1 MLLNGSLIGDTPG
14 SQPIGIVFTMVGVVV
29 LDFCADASEG
39 PIRAYLL
46 DVADTE
52 EQDLAL
58 TIHAFSAALGY
69 MLGGLDWTGT
79 FLGHMFKSQE
89 QVLFV
94 FAAVIFSVSVAL
106 HLLSI
111 PEQPYKANATGDEDS
126 ASQLSLGPSGRVLP
140 YVDIIVEEEE
150 EDSAHEDDKADAE
163 EDCNVDFFSVERV
176 RSKSDSVLAMP
187 EATIKLDPD
196 LHPDSHHFLPVA
208 NHFLSETQGELDG
221 AFLPSDVDGGSATTS
236 PSHKAVN
243 GVKQG
248 ASSAAHSQPAN
259 RPAPAKTGNPPRPQ
273 LPTFYRQPSF
283 TFSYYG
289 RVGTQPL
296 RNRRLN
302 LGLHRPVTLSR
313 SLNDLSTLRPHDR
326 RRRELQRSASSL
338 SSDTSASSA
347 GGRRRRRRRRA
358 APPLCASYAQAAV
371 EAVCVPPPGV
381 VLLFGHEL
389 QNYNRGVQMGCW
401 GLVVYAATAAVCS
414 AILQKYLDHFDLS
427 IKVIYVVGTLAF
439 SVGTAVMAVFPN
451 VYVSM
456 VMISTMGVISMSISY
471 CPYALLGQYHE
482 SKELLRTAV
491 MAVFP
496 NVYVSMVMIST
507 MGVISMSISYC
518 PYALLGHPENTRRGF
533 GIDCAI
539 LSCQVYISQILAA
552 SALGAVVEAVGSVRV
567 IPMVASGG
575 SFLGFLAACFLVMYP
590 EAEASSSEQEH
601 SLVALSKEMDPSAE
615 GTNQGA
621 AKLKLMDSEEPSGT
635 AVEYH
640 SAV

>member
-111 PEQPYKANATGDEDS
+111 PEQPYKANAAGDEDS

-163 EDCNVDFFSVERV
+163 DDCNVDFFSVERV

-347 GGRRRRRRRRA
+347 GGEEEEAEEEGGATTVRLLWLSMLKM
-358 APPLCASYAQAAV
+358 PKQLWKLCVCHLLAWFSYLAMV
-371 EAVCVPPPGV
+371 
-381 VLLFGHEL
+381 
-389 QNYNRGVQMGCW
+389 NYNRGVQMGCW

-482 SKELLRTAV
+482 SK
-491 MAVFP
+491 
-496 NVYVSMVMIST
+496 
-507 MGVISMSISYC
+507 
-518 PYALLGHPENTRRGF
+518 
-533 GIDCAI
+533 
-539 LSCQVYISQILAA
+539 
-552 SALGAVVEAVGSVRV
+552 
-567 IPMVASGG
+567 
-575 SFLGFLAACFLVMYP
+575 
-590 EAEASSSEQEH
+590 
-601 SLVALSKEMDPSAE
+601 
-615 GTNQGA
+615 
-621 AKLKLMDSEEPSGT
+621 
-635 AVEYH
+635 
-640 SAV
+640 